1 MGLINA
7 MMNSGDDT
15 KVKKAK
21 SILGMYNSSNKK
33 ILFLLITNEY
43 YYF

>member
-21 SILGMYNSSNKK
+21 SILGMYN
-33 ILFLLITNEY
+33 Y
-43 YYF
+43 Q